1 MSTQALKLFILRDDS
16 GAVVTD
22 NNKVPLY
29 FTNKMKAKD
38 HKWLMG
44 RRFGNAKWTVANGPD
59 HHKTTGDKT

>member
-1 MSTQALKLFILRDDS
+1 MSTQALKLFVLKDDS

-29 FTNKMKAKD
+29 FTDKMKAKD
-38 HKWLMG
+38 HKWLI
-44 RRFGNAKWTVANGPD
+44 GNTKWTVANGPD